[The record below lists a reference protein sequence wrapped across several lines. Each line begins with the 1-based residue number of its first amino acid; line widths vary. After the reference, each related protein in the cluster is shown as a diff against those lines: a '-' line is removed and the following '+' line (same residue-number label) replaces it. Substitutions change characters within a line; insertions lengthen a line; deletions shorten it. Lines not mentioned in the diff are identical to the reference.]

1 MVNEARIAAEQLAAE
16 GIHARVINIHTI
28 KPLDEEIVLKAA
40 KECGKVI
47 TAEEHNVIGGLG
59 EAVCAVLSEK
69 LPTPVRRVGV
79 QDVFGCSGPAWDLLK
94 FYGWMPLPSARLPT
108 KCWANKRFSHCICAA
123 ASFADAAAFLHAANF
138 FAKYCRI

>member
-69 LPTPVRRVGV
+69 LPT
-79 QDVFGCSGPAWDLLK
+79 L
-94 FYGWMPLPSARLPT
+94 
-108 KCWANKRFSHCICAA
+108 CAA
-123 ASFADAAAFLHAANF
+123 WACRTSLAAPARHGT
-138 FAKYCRI
+138 C